1 MDDAVHELFTL
12 DNDESEDDDIEIGL
26 IRVYVTLLLSPPSL
40 ALLFRELVTG
50 K

>member
-1 MDDAVHELFTL
+1 MDDAVDELFTL
-12 DNDESEDDDIEIGL
+12 ANNESENDDIEIGL

-40 ALLFRELVTG
+40 ALLFREFVTR